1 MKKLVIIPGGFHPFH
16 PGHLSLYNSAR
27 EKWPTAD
34 IFLAATADTSERPFP
49 FQLKKALAKAA
60 GVPANRFIQVKSPF
74 SAEEITQ
81 MYDPNETILI
91 FARSEK
97 DRNSQPRPAERD
109 PKTGQLPLVTR
120 GPRKGQPVSDRL
132 QYYRRAGLEP
142 MSRHSYIDYLPV
154 QQFGSGMTSGT
165 ELRAKWPTWGDAEK
179 DSLLK
184 SMYPAVAG
192 NQAAVDKLRQMID
205 AVLKPKAVKEAKVWM
220 HPELGIQVLP
230 DGGLGSYRPEHL
242 ERAVLEHMK
251 QVLEKMRDGNWEA
264 AEYLLYR
271 WRVLEAKVKAMK
283 EYMAWTVK
291 NRGKGIR
298 PGDTEDISGLSEDYI
313 DERAKE
319 ANGQQ
324 EVVPEFLPFNPQAER
339 TLRRALSQYP
349 QAKDRFTAMLSW
361 LQSALK
367 HSEENDQRHQKE
379 LDDLRGRLDKLE
391 KQPPLKN

>member
-16 PGHLSLYNSAR
+16 AGHLSLYNSAR

-132 QYYRRAGLEP
+132 QYYRRTGLEP

-165 ELRAKWPTWGDAEK
+165 ELRAKWPTWDDAEK

-205 AVLKPKAVKEAKVWM
+205 AVLKPKAVEEAKVSM
-220 HPELGIQVLP
+220 HPQLGIQVIP
-230 DGGLGSYRPEHL
+230 DGGLGSYNPEHL

-264 AEYLLYR
+264 AEYLMYR
-271 WRVLEAKVKAMK
+271 WGVLSSKIKAMK

-291 NRGKGIR
+291 NRGRGIR
-298 PGDTEDISGLSEDYI
+298 PGDTEDISGLSGLSEDYI
-313 DERAKE
+313 DEK
-319 ANGQQ
+319 
-324 EVVPEFLPFNPQAER
+324 
-339 TLRRALSQYP
+339 
-349 QAKDRFTAMLSW
+349 
-361 LQSALK
+361 
-367 HSEENDQRHQKE
+367 
-379 LDDLRGRLDKLE
+379 KLTD
-391 KQPPLKN
+391 PGA